1 MGPTIYVD
9 LTNDRTLNANYQVVL
24 NAANRIISKLFKWS
38 PPAGERPIHVNYYP
52 DEPLTDS
59 TSDTSVYKI
68 RLNIVSARYNQ
79 MIFQFSHEMCHV
91 YTDPRRSNWLI
102 ESCCEL
108 MSQVMLDKMSEIWM
122 KIGLRPDI
130 YKQKFLYAQKI
141 REYAKNHIEKKYQEA
156 NLSINSIRLP
166 EKLEWLR
173 SVSASLSTNPI
184 DRPRNA
190 VIATMLRPIF
200 EKQID
205 GWDALQFLGKSCI
218 PPTTT
223 DLKDLITN
231 SGFSFDMWLGAVP
244 DHLKGLI
251 GDITS
256 MFQSAG
262 VGNTEY
268 LGKGGK

>member
-1 MGPTIYVD
+1 MGLTIYVD
-9 LTNDRTLNANYQVVL
+9 LTNDVTLNANYQAVL
-24 NAANRIISKLFKWS
+24 NATSRIISKLFKWS
-38 PPAGERPIHVNYYP
+38 PPAGERPVHVYYYP

-68 RLNIVSARYNQ
+68 RLNIVSARYDQ

-91 YTDPRRSNWLI
+91 YTDPRRSNWFI

-108 MSQVMLDKMSEIWM
+108 ISQVMLDKMSEIWVQIRF
-122 KIGLRPDI
+122 KPDI
-130 YKQKFLYAQKI
+130 YRDERDKYRDKFLYAQKI
-141 REYAKNHIEKKYQEA
+141 RAYAKNHIQKKYQEA
-156 NLSINSIRLP
+156 NLSINLIRLP

-173 SVSASLSTNPI
+173 GVSTGLSTNPI

-190 VIATMLRPIF
+190 VIATMMRPIF
-200 EKQID
+200 EKQTD
-205 GWDALQFLGKSCI
+205 GWDALQFLGKSCM

-244 DHLKGLI
+244 DHLKGLVR
-251 GDITS
+251 DI
-256 MFQSAG
+256 M
-262 VGNTEY
+262 E
-268 LGKGGK
+268 